1 MELSKW
7 GLMWVFLA
15 APWLAW
21 VAFHP
26 LADARLGWT
35 LVAHPHQAM
44 GAVMEV
50 LHNGY
55 DVPPFSY
62 MFDAMRRPNV
72 LRPHTTSFT
81 YLRKPRSTL
90 RKTLPDAELPEAKR
104 PAPNR
109 RATQRLPLTLC
120 SFGWDER

>member
-72 LRPHTTSFT
+72 LRPHTKFFPF
-81 YLRKPRSTL
+81 LPKPKKQF
-90 RKTLPDAELPEAKR
+90 RKTPSEAGLPEVEA
-104 PAPNR
+104 PAADWRGTP
-109 RATQRLPLTLC
+109 PL
-120 SFGWDER
+120 

>member
-1 MELSKW
+1 MKLSAW
-7 GLMWVFLA
+7 GLVWVFLA

-26 LADARLGWT
+26 LADARLGRT

-50 LHNGY
+50 LHNAY
-55 DVPPFSY
+55 NVPPFSY
-62 MFDAMRRPNV
+62 MFNAMHRPNV
-72 LRPHTTSFT
+72 LRPRTTSFT

-90 RKTLPDAELPEAKR
+90 RKALTAAEFPEAQPSAPKR
-104 PAPNR
+104 S
-109 RATQRLPLTLC
+109 ATHRLPQTLC
-120 SFGWDER
+120 SFWWDER